1 MLWTVKS
8 DDDRAMERTTE
19 LPDLEVDDTVKI
31 FRPPPRVYTDPL
43 GQNVWM
49 GEVEPLELEL
59 EDSVGTDP
67 YDSAHFEDPWSRT
80 RA

>member
-1 MLWTVKS
+1 M
-8 DDDRAMERTTE
+8 R
-19 LPDLEVDDTVKI
+19 I

-59 EDSVGTDP
+59 EERVPTDP
-67 YDSAHFEDPWSRT
+67 YDSVRSDDPWSRV
-80 RA
+80 RG